1 MYDIFEDDKLFKFY
15 NDRKAKI
22 KHRDLNF
29 NYWVEILEKMIM
41 MFEYDN
47 VPEGIDVSFL
57 ERYLL
62 LNGSV
67 GLAKSKVTDGYVAFK
82 GGFADNLNE
91 YGIGQNYVGATCLD
105 SYEGA
110 IGVDLTVGINNS
122 LYMDRLNIIDRY
134 SGLLANIEESMAVGI
149 VNSRIVPLLE
159 AATDKDK
166 AQIEKVIDEIRRG
179 ELATIAS
186 SDTKSL
192 FDEVNDT
199 VKVHNITDPNSIA
212 KLQYYSRFYED
223 TLKRLWIE
231 SGVEITNKDKAAQ
244 VTEGEL
250 NSFKQYS
257 RITIEDMLKCREKMC
272 DDFNALFGTNWS
284 VKLNHIFDNEV
295 TEEDGELLEES
306 QETRKN
312 VAEDEKEVEENGAGD
327 NEHDK

>member
-1 MYDIFEDDKLFKFY
+1 MDIFESESLFKFY
-15 NDRKAKI
+15 NDRKAKV

-41 MFEYDN
+41 MFDYENTPD
-47 VPEGIDVSFL
+47 GIDTSFV

-67 GLAKSKVTDGYVAFK
+67 GLAKSNVNDGYVAFR
-82 GGFADNLNE
+82 GGFSDDLNE
-91 YGIGQNYVGATCLD
+91 YGIGQNYIGATCLS
-105 SYEGA
+105 SYGGK
-110 IGVDLTVGINNS
+110 IGTDLVVGINNS

-166 AQIEKVIDEIRRG
+166 AQIEKVIDDIRNG
-179 ELATIAS
+179 KLATIAS
-186 SDTKSL
+186 SDTISL

-223 TLKRLWIE
+223 TLKRLWVE

-272 DDFNALFGTNWS
+272 DDFNALYKTEWS
-284 VKLNHIFDNEV
+284 VKLNHIFDNNV
-295 TEEDGELLEES
+295 TNEDGELGEEP
-306 QETRKN
+306 
-312 VAEDEKEVEENGAGD
+312 EEPREEGADDGAGN

>member
-1 MYDIFEDDKLFKFY
+1 MDIFESESLFKFY
-15 NDRKAKI
+15 NDRKAKV

-41 MFEYDN
+41 MFDYEN
-47 VPEGIDVSFL
+47 TPEGIDTSFV

-67 GLAKSKVTDGYVAFK
+67 GLAKSNVNEGYVAFK
-82 GGFADNLNE
+82 GGFSDNLNE
-91 YGIGQNYVGATCLD
+91 YCIGQNYVGATCLS
-105 SYEGA
+105 SYEGR
-110 IGVDLTVGINNS
+110 IGTDLVVGINNS

-166 AQIEKVIDEIRRG
+166 TQIEKVIDDIRNG
-179 ELATIAS
+179 KLATIAS

-272 DDFNALFGTNWS
+272 DDFNSLYGTEWS
-284 VKLNHIFDNEV
+284 VKLNHIFDNNV
-295 TEEDGELLEES
+295 TEEDGEL
-306 QETRKN
+306 
-312 VAEDEKEVEENGAGD
+312 VEEPEEPREEGVEDGAG
-327 NEHDK
+327 NYEYDK